1 MAARDLFDPTR
12 FSNCC
17 NAIDSGL
24 VNSTKIATR
33 EKSSFNKILDKVE
46 KINSSSPFVKKAKE
60 LVNISNR
67 IYENGRIPD
76 KFAQGIA
83 GVLDHFGAASILKV
97 VEKVDI
103 NAVNNIKTTMGNV
116 SDKLRGGHLRLKD
129 MDGLVSDITRLQKYA
144 KGLFGDKNSV
154 PPNDCICHPDVYAR
168 HVADK
173 FFPKYASLYAVRF
186 HVRSDMVENIH
197 PMFSEGL
204 GFEFLCTKITRP
216 SVEYE
221 VEEINKYNQRIYVQK
236 KATYSSLSCD
246 FIDDDSNYV
255 HNVMDLMM
263 RYYTPAMSLQDGA
276 TNANVLNFPDDVEYN
291 QESTRFVY
299 HSEQLASSKG
309 PEKGSTSLSMDF
321 EPLIEKIE
329 IFHMHKFGQNVTKYT
344 IFSPVL
350 KSVNF
355 SELASE
361 SSDIPSISCEFN
373 ISHFNISTHNIRN
386 DTDFNW
392 NFSWNRG
399 DVGGTVLGN
408 YDGSVNTKSSVL
420 AKLNNE
426 TGPKSKFESLKDRL
440 KASAKNFAKAVADK
454 VKSWAKNKAKA
465 LADKLFGG
473 PKMKAFAKSI
483 KDGFKAV
490 TSIPGKLIGAAE
502 GLVESGI
509 NKLDGL
515 TKKLTTPKL
524 LIDVAN
530 PVVSSGFV
538 VSPAPSVPPLNV
550 PSLDANF
557 NIMPDGINIVP
568 PDMSSTFPQSNE
580 EKPANDKLPEAGKL

>member
-17 NAIDSGL
+17 GNIESGL
-24 VNSTKIATR
+24 TNSTKIATR

-46 KINSSSPFVKKAKE
+46 KINSGSPFVKKAKE

-97 VEKVDI
+97 VEKVDV
-103 NAVNNIKTTMGNV
+103 NAVNNVKTTMGNV

-129 MDGLVSDITRLQKYA
+129 MDGLISDITRLQKYA
-144 KGLFGDKNSV
+144 KGLFGDKNPV
-154 PPNDCICHPDVYAR
+154 PANDCICHPEVYAR
-168 HVADK
+168 HIADK

-186 HVRSDMVENIH
+186 HIRSDMVDNIH

-236 KATYSSLSCD
+236 KTTYSSLSCD

-255 HNVMDLMM
+255 HNVMNLMM
-263 RYYTPAMSLQDGA
+263 SYYTPAMSLVKGA
-276 TNANVLNFPDDVEYN
+276 TNSNILNFPDNTEYN
-291 QESTRFVY
+291 KDSSYFVY
-299 HSEQLASSKG
+299 HSGEIASSKG
-309 PEKGSTSLSMDF
+309 PEKGSASLSMDF

-329 IFHMHKFGQNVTKYT
+329 IFHLHKFGQNVTKYT
-344 IFSPVL
+344 IFGPVL

-355 SELASE
+355 SELASD

-373 ISHFNISTHNIRN
+373 ISHFSISTHNIGS

-399 DVGGTVLGN
+399 DVSGTVLGN
-408 YDGSVNTKSSVL
+408 YDGDINTKSSVL
-420 AKLNNE
+420 AKLKNE
-426 TGPKSKFESLKDRL
+426 SGPKSKFESLKDRL

-454 VKSWAKNKAKA
+454 VKSWVKNKAKA

-473 PKMKAFAKSI
+473 PKMKAFADNIRSGI
-483 KDGFKAV
+483 KAV
-490 TSIPGKLIGAAE
+490 TSAPGKLIGMAE
-502 GLVESGI
+502 GLVEKGI

-524 LIDVAN
+524 LIDVASPTIN
-530 PVVSSGFV
+530 SNFI
-538 VSPAPSVPPLNV
+538 VSPPPEIPPFNTPAFNDLNIIPNGSINVVPPT
-550 PSLDANF
+550 
-557 NIMPDGINIVP
+557 
-568 PDMSSTFPQSNE
+568 MSSTFAAAE
-580 EKPANDKLPEAGKL
+580 KEKPANDKLPEPGKL